1 MQPAYFIQEGL
12 QMKNRMENQS
22 FLQLKA
28 AQKIG
33 VGWGGRKPNI
43 VGICV
48 IFSAINSI
56 FFKYN
61 TGKNIHSRQDF
72 LPFFSFY
79 VAVML
84 ETSELLLNYVVV
96 TELDIMCL

>member
-12 QMKNRMENQS
+12 QMKKRMENQS

-28 AQKIG
+28 AQTIG

-56 FFKYN
+56 FLN
-61 TGKNIHSRQDF
+61 TTQAKIYTAGKI
-72 LPFFSFY
+72 FY
-79 VAVML
+79 RSSASML
-84 ETSELLLNYVVV
+84 L
-96 TELDIMCL
+96 